1 MKDYKVDLDGNEL
14 SVLTL
19 VNMAKRARN
28 QSVVEHYLVT
38 LLYAANK
45 HEDNWLFLQCQDI
58 MENIG
63 ISSGPDSPASEG
75 NLPNDLSLEDEA
87 RRYFIELTDG
97 NKLNLLRKAMTQLRD
112 SNVFNKKQHWIGIFL
127 VLRDR
132 LSGDS
137 IQNHFTEY
145 AKKFTPNDFPEELK
159 IGKVMTNVSK
169 KIDTNELYYDMKN
182 NPYETVCDEFWNT
195 ILRLI
200 RPNLTKI

>member
-1 MKDYKVDLDGNEL
+1 MIYLDGADL
-14 SVLTL
+14 PVQTVLD
-19 VNMAKRARN
+19 MAKGVRDNSTA
-28 QSVVEHYLVT
+28 EHYLLALFYEADV
-38 LLYAANK
+38 
-45 HEDNWLFLQCQDI
+45 HEDRWLRSECRDI
-58 MENIG
+58 MQKRG
-63 ISSGPDSPASEG
+63 MFRSPDLPASEG

-87 RRYFIELTDG
+87 RRYFKELTEG
-97 NKLNLLRKAMTQLRD
+97 NQLNLLRKAMTQLRD
-112 SNVFNKKQHWIGIFL
+112 SNVFKKKQHWIGIFL

-145 AKKFTPNDFPEELK
+145 AKKFTPNDFPEKLK
-159 IGKVMTNVSK
+159 IGKIMTNVSK

-195 ILRLI
+195 ILNLI

>member
-75 NLPNDLSLEDEA
+75 NLPNDPSLEDEA
-87 RRYFIELTDG
+87 RRYFNGLTEG
-97 NKLNLLRKAMTQLRD
+97 NQLNLLRKAMTLLRD
-112 SNVFNKKQHWIGIFL
+112 RNIFNKKQHWIGVFL
-127 VLRDR
+127 VLRDK
-132 LSGDS
+132 LFGYYK
-137 IQNHFTEY
+137 QNHFTEY
-145 AKKFTPNDFPEELK
+145 AKKFTPDDYPEELK
-159 IGKVMTNVSK
+159 IGTIMTNASKTVSMDK
-169 KIDTNELYYDMKN
+169 LYYDMKN

-195 ILRLI
+195 ILSLI